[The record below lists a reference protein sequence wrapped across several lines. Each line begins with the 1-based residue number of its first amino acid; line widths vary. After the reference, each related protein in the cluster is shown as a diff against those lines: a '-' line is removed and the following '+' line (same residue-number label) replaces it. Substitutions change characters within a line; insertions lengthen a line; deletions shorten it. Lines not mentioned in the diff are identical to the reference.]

1 MTLSGWMRKV
11 EWSRWYRR
19 GTIALATLTLCS
31 CRQMHPCPSQGFGP
45 QPQSFGPQATGD
57 TLPPQAFTG
66 QPGDGYTRPY
76 GAVPVAPTAP
86 FGIPLPQTLV
96 TPWAPPGIALPW
108 PRDEYLH
115 DGGDKI
121 PDVRVQ
127 DDWRVSGLDSEDT
140 VVHYDTIDG
149 QTVVEP
155 SNRVHIYSPRFAAV
169 RQVSG
174 AEFSI
179 QNEALVGIDADLHLV
194 QHDERRGAEAATQP
208 LQPIGEI
215 GTRQASIA
223 RLKQGEGRLANELPM
238 RELKA
243 GFLPYENYSA
253 IRMGIIEQSEKARL
267 MESIDAAITWTRDQ
281 AVQVVM
287 DGVAASVET
296 GDQRAQATFTID
308 VPNNPKLRVIKVAST
323 NVALPGEIVDFT
335 IRFDNIGDQKI
346 GNVTLIDNLTTR
358 LEYVEGTAQA
368 SRKAEFFTEVNEQ
381 DSLVLRWEF
390 AEPLGPGEGG
400 LVRFHCR
407 VR

>member
-1 MTLSGWMRKV
+1 MTPGSLAASIDWA
-11 EWSRWYRR
+11 RWYRR
-19 GTIALATLTLCS
+19 GVIALATLILCS
-31 CRQMHPCPSQGFGP
+31 CRQMEPCPSQGFGP
-45 QPQSFGPQATGD
+45 QPTPD

-76 GAVPVAPTAP
+76 GAVPIAPTAP
-86 FGIPLPQTLV
+86 FGIPLPQTLI
-96 TPWAPPGIALPW
+96 TPWAPPGIATPW

-127 DDWRVSGLDSEDT
+127 PDWQVSGLDSEDT

-149 QTVVEP
+149 RTVVEP

-169 RQVSG
+169 RQISG
-174 AEFSI
+174 VELNT
-179 QNEALVGIDADLHLV
+179 QNESLIGVDADLRLALH
-194 QHDERRGAEAATQP
+194 EEKRGADAAMQP
-208 LQPIGEI
+208 LQPLGEI
-215 GTRQASIA
+215 GVKQASIA
-223 RLKQGEGRLANELPM
+223 RLKQGEGRVANELSL
-238 RELKA
+238 RELKD
-243 GFLPYENYSA
+243 GFLPYENFTA

-267 MESIDAAITWTRDQ
+267 MESIDAAITWTHDK

-287 DGVAASVET
+287 NGLAAAVEV

-323 NVALPGEIVDFT
+323 NVAVPGEIVDFT
-335 IRFDNIGDQKI
+335 IRFDNIGDQQI

-358 LEYVEGTAQA
+358 LEYVEGTAQS
-368 SRKAEFFTEVNEQ
+368 SRKAEFFTDVNEQ

-400 LVRFHCR
+400 LVRFHCK